1 MKTLILSLVLL
12 VVPVAVRAQQPGFDR
27 AEMMRRLQDPAAM
40 QRMAREAEAAQKC
53 MKEIDQKKLDALQ
66 RRAEAASKEIDALC
80 RADREKEALERATE
94 MAAAMRKDETVKKL
108 RECARGMSEMMR
120 SLPWTQIPGVEDDDE
135 PKAEDICG

>member
-1 MKTLILSLVLL
+1 MKRLILLLVLL
-12 VVPVAVRAQQPGFDR
+12 VVPAAVRAQQPGFDH

-80 RADREKEALERATE
+80 RADRKKEALERATE
-94 MAAAMRKDETVKKL
+94 MATAMRKDATVKKL
-108 RECARGMSEMMR
+108 RECAKGMSDMMGG
-120 SLPWTQIPGVEDDDE
+120 LPWTQIPGVEDDDE
-135 PKAEDICG
+135 PTAGDICG